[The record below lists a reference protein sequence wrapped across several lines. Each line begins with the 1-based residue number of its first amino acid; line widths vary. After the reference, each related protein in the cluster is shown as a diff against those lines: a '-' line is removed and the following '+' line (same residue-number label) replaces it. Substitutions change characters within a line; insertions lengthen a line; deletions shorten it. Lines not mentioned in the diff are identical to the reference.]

1 MTLPAATVGWD
12 LVVQA
17 SVQTLQ
23 ELLDQTEDGQRNP
36 QIPTKWIGRINKR
49 FEKSDWSVN
58 SIYVAFVLYIYMW
71 LCIYIHIVET

>member
-23 ELLDQTEDGQRNP
+23 ELLDQTEDG
-36 QIPTKWIGRINKR
+36 
-49 FEKSDWSVN
+49 
-58 SIYVAFVLYIYMW
+58 
-71 LCIYIHIVET
+71 